1 MSMILSI
8 QTVLNAF
15 KQWRASGESCFVAYA
30 PGRVNLI
37 GDHTDYNDG
46 LAMPMIMDQA
56 IYVATRSS
64 SSDSHLLRSEN
75 YDEEVSYPID
85 QWPTVPRTHWA
96 SYVAGMIREIPPPTS
111 IEMLIMG
118 NVPLGAGL
126 SSSAALEIAT
136 GLALEKLNG
145 TSIPP
150 LDLAKIGQ
158 KVEHKYI
165 GVKCGIMDQIVSR
178 VGRSRHALYLDCKTL
193 KWEHIPI
200 EYPDIRFVVMDSRV
214 KRQLASS
221 KYNERRGECQRALQQ
236 IQADDSTIESI
247 RHIQMDHIKAIS
259 DPTLQKRI
267 RHVLLENE
275 RVKNAR
281 SAILRSDWFE
291 LGKLLSASH
300 ISLRDDYQVSCKE
313 LDVMVDQAESYT
325 EVYGARMMGGGFG
338 GCTINL
344 VLEKDADLIAK
355 SLVSESRKK
364 LNYPVTYYSVAK
376 GTEAGIQ
383 YFG

>member
-1 MSMILSI
+1 MSTIHSI

-15 KQWRASGESCFVAYA
+15 RQWRGNGEGCLVAYA

-56 IYVATRSS
+56 IYVAIRRS
-64 SSDSHLLRSEN
+64 SSDSHLLRSESYN
-75 YDEEVSYPID
+75 EEVVYPID
-85 QWPTVPRTHWA
+85 EWPNVSETHWA

-111 IEMLIMG
+111 IEMLIGG
-118 NVPLGAGL
+118 NVPLGSGL

-145 TSIPP
+145 TPISP
-150 LDLAKIGQ
+150 LDLARIGQ
-158 KVEHKYI
+158 KVEHEYI

-178 VGRSRHALYLDCKTL
+178 IGRSRHALYLDCKTL
-193 KWEHIPI
+193 QWEHLPI
-200 EYPDIRFVVMDSRV
+200 QSSDIQFIVMDSKV
-214 KRQLASS
+214 KRQLAGS
-221 KYNERRGECQRALQQ
+221 KYNERRQECQRALEK
-236 IQADDSTIESI
+236 IQVGDSSIESI
-247 RHIQMDHIKAIS
+247 RQIEMDHIETIR
-259 DPTLQKRI
+259 DPTLQRRI
-267 RHVLLENE
+267 KHVVHENE

-291 LGKLLSASH
+291 LGQILSASH
-300 ISLRDDYQVSCKE
+300 MSLRDDYEVSCEE
-313 LDVMVDQAESYT
+313 LDFMVAQAESCT

-344 VLEKDADLIAK
+344 VANKDAELIAK
-355 SLVSESRKK
+355 SVVSESRNQ
-364 LNYPVTYYSVAK
+364 LNHSVTYYSLST

-383 YFG
+383 YFR